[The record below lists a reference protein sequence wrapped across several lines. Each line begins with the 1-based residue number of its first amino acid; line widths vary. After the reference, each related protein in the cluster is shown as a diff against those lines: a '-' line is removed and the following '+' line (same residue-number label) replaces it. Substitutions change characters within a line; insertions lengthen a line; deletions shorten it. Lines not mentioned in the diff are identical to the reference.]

1 MVVGKS
7 DLKDMMEKHDL
18 RPSKS
23 LGQNFVVDPNT
34 ILKIIRA
41 ANIEKGEQ
49 ILEIGPGLGSLTSQ
63 LSATSK
69 VVAIELD
76 RYLVPA
82 LEEVLDHFGKRENV
96 EIVQEDAMKIDWQE
110 FFTQRQGVWKM
121 VANLPY
127 NIATPLL
134 VTLLENAPEIQAI
147 YVMVQ
152 LEVGERFAAS
162 PRSKAYG
169 IPSVKAQYWAETKV
183 LGKVSPNVF
192 LPVPKV
198 DSAILQII
206 RKPSPPEVNY
216 VNFSRL
222 IQTAFQHRRK
232 MIRKSLNTLVP
243 LANFSIAAV
252 SPQARPEELSVTDWV
267 KLAKT
272 LDTAR

>member
-76 RYLVPA
+76 RYLIPA
-82 LEEVLDHFGKRENV
+82 LEEVLNHFGKRENV

-206 RKPSPPEVNY
+206 RKSSPPEVNY
-216 VNFSRL
+216 ANFSRL

-232 MIRKSLNTLVP
+232 MIRKSLNKLVP
-243 LANFSIAAV
+243 LANFSIAEL

-272 LDTAR
+272 LDTAK

>member
-82 LEEVLDHFGKRENV
+82 LEEVLSHFGKRENV

-110 FFTQRQGVWKM
+110 FFAQRQGVWKM

-162 PRSKAYG
+162 PKSKAYG

-216 VNFSRL
+216 ANFSRL

-243 LANFSIAAV
+243 LANFSIAEV
-252 SPQARPEELSVTDWV
+252 SPQARPEELTVTDWV

>member
-1 MVVGKS
+1 MAIGKN
-7 DLKDMMEKHDL
+7 DLKNIMEYYDL

-41 ANIEKGEQ
+41 ANIGKDEQ

-63 LSATSK
+63 LSTTSK

-76 RYLVPA
+76 RYLIPA
-82 LEEVLDHFGKRENV
+82 LEEVLSKYGERENV
-96 EIVQEDAMKIDWQE
+96 EIVQEDAMKVNWKK
-110 FFTQRQGVWKM
+110 FFGQRQGHWKM

-127 NIATPLL
+127 NISTPLL
-134 VTLLENAPEIQAI
+134 INLLENAPELQAI
-147 YVMVQ
+147 CVMVQ

-162 PRSKAYG
+162 PKSKAYG
-169 IPSVKAQYWAETKV
+169 IPSVKAQYWAETKI

-198 DSAILQII
+198 DSAILQIM
-206 RKPSPPEVNY
+206 RKSSPPEVNY
-216 VNFSRL
+216 ANFSRL

-243 LANFSIAAV
+243 TTNFTIAEIN
-252 SPQARPEELSVTDWV
+252 PQARPEELSVMDWV
-267 KLAKT
+267 KLTKT
-272 LDTAR
+272 LDMAT

>member
-63 LSATSK
+63 LSVTSK

-82 LEEVLDHFGKRENV
+82 LEEVLNQFGKRENV

-162 PRSKAYG
+162 PKSKAYG

-216 VNFSRL
+216 TNFSRL

-243 LANFSIAAV
+243 LANFSIAEL

-267 KLAKT
+267 KLTKT
-272 LDTAR
+272 LDTAK

>member
-63 LSATSK
+63 LSVTSK

-82 LEEVLDHFGKRENV
+82 LEEVLNQFGKRENV

-110 FFTQRQGVWKM
+110 FFAQRQGVWKM

-162 PRSKAYG
+162 PKSKAYG

-206 RKPSPPEVNY
+206 RKPSTSEVNY
-216 VNFSRL
+216 ANFSRL

-243 LANFSIAAV
+243 LANFSIAEL

-272 LDTAR
+272 LDTAK

>member
-110 FFTQRQGVWKM
+110 FFAQRQGVWKM

-162 PRSKAYG
+162 PKSKAYG

-206 RKPSPPEVNY
+206 RKSSPPEVNY
-216 VNFSRL
+216 ANFSRL

>member
-76 RYLVPA
+76 RYLIPA
-82 LEEVLDHFGKRENV
+82 LEEVLNHFGKRENV

-110 FFTQRQGVWKM
+110 FFAQRQGVWKM

-162 PRSKAYG
+162 PKSKAYG

-216 VNFSRL
+216 ANFSRL

-232 MIRKSLNTLVP
+232 MIRKSLNKLVP
-243 LANFSIAAV
+243 LANFSIAEL

-272 LDTAR
+272 LDTAK

>member
-110 FFTQRQGVWKM
+110 FFAQRQGVWKM

-162 PRSKAYG
+162 PKSKAYG

-216 VNFSRL
+216 ANFSRL

-243 LANFSIAAV
+243 LANFSIAEV

-272 LDTAR
+272 LDMAR

>member
-76 RYLVPA
+76 RYLIPA
-82 LEEVLDHFGKRENV
+82 LEEVLNHFGKRKNV

-110 FFTQRQGVWKM
+110 FFAQRQGVWKM

-162 PRSKAYG
+162 PKSKAYG

-206 RKPSPPEVNY
+206 RKSSPPEVNY
-216 VNFSRL
+216 ANFSRL

-243 LANFSIAAV
+243 LANFSIAEV
-252 SPQARPEELSVTDWV
+252 SPQARPEELSSTDWV

-272 LDTAR
+272 LDTAK

>member
-63 LSATSK
+63 LSVTSK

-110 FFTQRQGVWKM
+110 FFAQRQGVWKM

-162 PRSKAYG
+162 PKSKAYG

-216 VNFSRL
+216 ANFSRL

>member
-1 MVVGKS
+1 MAIGKN
-7 DLKDMMEKHDL
+7 DLKNIMEYYDL

-63 LSATSK
+63 LSVTSK

-76 RYLVPA
+76 RYLIPA
-82 LEEVLDHFGKRENV
+82 LEEVLNHFGKRENV

-206 RKPSPPEVNY
+206 RKSSPPEVNY
-216 VNFSRL
+216 ANFSRL

-243 LANFSIAAV
+243 LANFSIAEL

-272 LDTAR
+272 LDTAK

>member
-82 LEEVLDHFGKRENV
+82 LEEVLNHFGKRENV

-162 PRSKAYG
+162 PKSKAYG

-206 RKPSPPEVNY
+206 RKPSPSEVNY
-216 VNFSRL
+216 ENFSRL

-243 LANFSIAAV
+243 LANFSIAEV

-272 LDTAR
+272 LDTAK

>member
-82 LEEVLDHFGKRENV
+82 LEEVLSHFGKRENV
-96 EIVQEDAMKIDWQE
+96 EIVQEDAMKIDWKE
-110 FFTQRQGVWKM
+110 FFAQRQGVWKM

-162 PRSKAYG
+162 PKSKAYG

-216 VNFSRL
+216 ANFSRL

-243 LANFSIAAV
+243 LANFSIAEV

-272 LDTAR
+272 LDTAK

>member
-1 MVVGKS
+1 MVIGKS
-7 DLKDMMEKHDL
+7 DLKNIMEQHDL
-18 RPSKS
+18 KPSKS

-41 ANIEKGEQ
+41 ANIEKHQQ

-63 LSATSK
+63 LSTTSK

-82 LEEVLDHFGKRENV
+82 LEEVLNHFGERENV
-96 EIVQEDAMKIDWQE
+96 EIIHQDAMKIDWKE
-110 FFTQRQGVWKM
+110 FFSHRQGIWKM

-127 NIATPLL
+127 NIATPLI
-134 VTLLENAPEIQAI
+134 VTLLENAPEIQSI
-147 YVMVQ
+147 FVMVQ

-162 PRSKAYG
+162 PKSKAYG

-192 LPVPKV
+192 LPIPKV

-216 VNFSRL
+216 TNFSRL

-232 MIRKSLNTLVP
+232 MIRKSLSTLIP
-243 LANFSIAAV
+243 ISNFTIAEI
-252 SPQARPEELSVTDWV
+252 SPQSRPEELSVADWV
-267 KLAKT
+267 KLTNTLEMAK
-272 LDTAR
+272 

>member
-76 RYLVPA
+76 RYLIPA
-82 LEEVLDHFGKRENV
+82 LEEVLNHFGKRENV

-162 PRSKAYG
+162 PKSKAYG

-216 VNFSRL
+216 ANFSRL

-243 LANFSIAAV
+243 LANFSIAEV

>member
-76 RYLVPA
+76 RYLIPA
-82 LEEVLDHFGKRENV
+82 LAEVLNHFGKRENV

-206 RKPSPPEVNY
+206 RKSSPPEVNY
-216 VNFSRL
+216 ANFSRL

-243 LANFSIAAV
+243 LANFSIAEL

-272 LDTAR
+272 LDTAK

>member
-110 FFTQRQGVWKM
+110 FFAQRQGVWKM

-162 PRSKAYG
+162 PKSKAYG

-206 RKPSPPEVNY
+206 RKSSPPEVNY
-216 VNFSRL
+216 ANFSRL

-243 LANFSIAAV
+243 LANFSIAEL

-272 LDTAR
+272 LDTAK

>member
-1 MVVGKS
+1 M
-7 DLKDMMEKHDL
+7 
-18 RPSKS
+18 
-23 LGQNFVVDPNT
+23 
-34 ILKIIRA
+34 KIIRA

-82 LEEVLDHFGKRENV
+82 LEEVLNHFGKRENV

-110 FFTQRQGVWKM
+110 FFAQRQGVWKM

-162 PRSKAYG
+162 PKSKAYG
-169 IPSVKAQYWAETKV
+169 IPSVKAQYWADTKV

-216 VNFSRL
+216 ANFSRL

-243 LANFSIAAV
+243 LANFSIAEV

-272 LDTAR
+272 LDTAK

>member
-1 MVVGKS
+1 MVIGKS
-7 DLKDMMEKHDL
+7 DLKNIMEQHDL
-18 RPSKS
+18 KPSKS

-41 ANIEKGEQ
+41 ANIEKHQQ
-49 ILEIGPGLGSLTSQ
+49 ILEIGPGLGALTSQ
-63 LSATSK
+63 LSTTSQ

-82 LEEVLDHFGKRENV
+82 LEEVLNHFGERENV
-96 EIVQEDAMKIDWQE
+96 EIIHQDAMKIDWKE
-110 FFTQRQGVWKM
+110 FFSHRQGIWKM

-127 NIATPLL
+127 NIATPLI
-134 VTLLENAPEIQAI
+134 VTLLENAPEIQSI
-147 YVMVQ
+147 FVMVQ

-162 PRSKAYG
+162 PKSKAYG

-216 VNFSRL
+216 TNFSRL

-232 MIRKSLNTLVP
+232 MIRKSLSTLIP
-243 LANFSIAAV
+243 ISNFTIAEI
-252 SPQARPEELSVTDWV
+252 SPQSRPEELSVADWV
-267 KLAKT
+267 KLTNTLEMAK
-272 LDTAR
+272 

>member
-110 FFTQRQGVWKM
+110 FFAQRQGVWKM

-162 PRSKAYG
+162 PKSKAYG

-216 VNFSRL
+216 ANFSRL

-243 LANFSIAAV
+243 LANFSIAEL

-272 LDTAR
+272 LDTAK

>member
-63 LSATSK
+63 LSVTSK

-76 RYLVPA
+76 RYLIPA
-82 LEEVLDHFGKRENV
+82 LEEVLNHFGKRENV

-110 FFTQRQGVWKM
+110 FFAQRQGVWKM

-162 PRSKAYG
+162 PKSKAYG

-206 RKPSPPEVNY
+206 RKPSPSEVNY
-216 VNFSRL
+216 ENFSRL

-243 LANFSIAAV
+243 LANFSIAEV

-272 LDTAR
+272 LDTAK

>member
-1 MVVGKS
+1 MVIGKS
-7 DLKDMMEKHDL
+7 DLKSMMEKHDL

-23 LGQNFVVDPNT
+23 LGQNFVIDPNT

-49 ILEIGPGLGSLTSQ
+49 ILEIGAGLGSLTSQ
-63 LSATSK
+63 LSVNSK

-82 LEEVLDHFGKRENV
+82 LEEVLNHFGKRENV

-127 NIATPLL
+127 NIATPLI
-134 VTLLENAPEIQAI
+134 VTLLENLPAIQAM

-162 PRSKAYG
+162 PKSKAYG

-216 VNFSRL
+216 ANFSRL

-232 MIRKSLNTLVP
+232 MLRKSLNTIVP
-243 LANFSIAAV
+243 ETNFSIAGI
-252 SPQARPEELSVTDWV
+252 SPQARPEELSVADWV

-272 LDTAR
+272 LDTA

>member
-76 RYLVPA
+76 RYLIPA
-82 LEEVLDHFGKRENV
+82 LEEVLNHFGKRKNV

-110 FFTQRQGVWKM
+110 FFAQRQGLWKM

-162 PRSKAYG
+162 PKSKAYG

-206 RKPSPPEVNY
+206 RKSSPPEVNY
-216 VNFSRL
+216 ANFSRL

-232 MIRKSLNTLVP
+232 MIRKSLNKLVP
-243 LANFSIAAV
+243 LANFSIAEL

-272 LDTAR
+272 LDTAK

>member
-1 MVVGKS
+1 MVIGKS
-7 DLKDMMEKHDL
+7 DLKNIMEKHDL
-18 RPSKS
+18 KPSKS

-41 ANIEKGEQ
+41 ANIEKHQQ
-49 ILEIGPGLGSLTSQ
+49 ILEIGPGLGSLTAQ
-63 LSATSK
+63 LSTTSK

-82 LEEVLDHFGKRENV
+82 LEEVLNHFGERENV
-96 EIVQEDAMKIDWQE
+96 EIIHQDAMKIDWKE
-110 FFTQRQGVWKM
+110 FFSHRQGNWKM

-127 NIATPLL
+127 NIATPLI
-134 VTLLENAPEIQAI
+134 VTLLENAPEIQSI
-147 YVMVQ
+147 FVMVQ

-162 PRSKAYG
+162 PKSKAYG

-192 LPVPKV
+192 LPIPKV

-216 VNFSRL
+216 TNFSRL

-232 MIRKSLNTLVP
+232 MIRKSLSTLIPVS
-243 LANFSIAAV
+243 NFTIAEI
-252 SPQARPEELSVTDWV
+252 SPQSRPEELSVADWV
-267 KLAKT
+267 KLTNTLEMAK
-272 LDTAR
+272 

>member
-1 MVVGKS
+1 MVIGKS
-7 DLKDMMEKHDL
+7 DLKKIMEQHDL

-34 ILKIIRA
+34 ILKIIRS
-41 ANIEKGEQ
+41 ANIEKNEK

-63 LSATSK
+63 LSASSK

-82 LEEVLDHFGKRENV
+82 LEEVLNHFGQRDNV
-96 EIVQEDAMKIDWQE
+96 EIVQQDAMKIDWKE
-110 FFTQRQGVWKM
+110 FFTQRHGVWKM
-121 VANLPY
+121 IANLPY

-134 VTLLENAPEIQAI
+134 LTLLENAPEIQAI

-162 PRSKAYG
+162 PKSKAYG
-169 IPSVKAQYWAETKV
+169 IPSVKAQYWADTKV

-192 LPVPKV
+192 FPVPKV
-198 DSAILQII
+198 DSAILEII

-232 MIRKSLNTLVP
+232 MIRKSLNALVP
-243 LANFSIAAV
+243 VLPPSSFAHAPTKA
-252 SPQARPEELSVTDWV
+252 
-267 KLAKT
+267 
-272 LDTAR
+272 

>member
-76 RYLVPA
+76 RYLIPA
-82 LEEVLDHFGKRENV
+82 LEEVLNHFGKRENV

-206 RKPSPPEVNY
+206 RKPSPSEVNY
-216 VNFSRL
+216 ANFSRL

-243 LANFSIAAV
+243 LANFSIAEL

-272 LDTAR
+272 LDTAK